1 MKPTLC
7 TLLSYHR
14 LLTLNYRT
22 GPPKPA
28 TGAAARPDFIYGARP
43 MSAAVLQFID
53 ETLAG
58 EMLREHEVWLGG
70 AETVQA
76 RELLQ
81 LRFGDNAAS
90 ACEAFT
96 RGAFRMQVAGTHIDS
111 LDAHVAVA
119 PGLAVKLIQLGPPV
133 DQ

>member
-1 MKPTLC
+1 
-7 TLLSYHR
+7 
-14 LLTLNYRT
+14 
-22 GPPKPA
+22 
-28 TGAAARPDFIYGARP
+28 
-43 MSAAVLQFID
+43 MSAAPVLQFID

-58 EMLREHEVWLGG
+58 ETLRDHEVRLHG

-81 LRFGDNAAS
+81 LRFGDNADS

-96 RGAFRMQVAGTHIDS
+96 RGAFRLQVAGAQIDS
-111 LDAHVAVA
+111 LDTHIQLF
-119 PGLAVKLIQLGPPV
+119 PGLAVRLIRVAPPA